1 VQAGD
6 RAIEA
11 ADTGLDVGGGAAADT
26 GPDAVGWLV
35 SSSSG
40 IGCGLRNTTRP
51 SFVTRVVEYIIFSN
65 IPRKLEGNEKN
76 KILYTNICLSVSTKG
91 TKKIMILKS

>member
-1 VQAGD
+1 MQAGD

-65 IPRKLEGNEKN
+65 IPRKLEGNEK
-76 KILYTNICLSVSTKG
+76 KTKYCIQTSAYQSVQKAQR
-91 TKKIMILKS
+91 KL